1 MDEQRAF
8 DGIKVLDFTQGIAGP
23 HSTMLLAQ
31 HGADVIKID
40 RLDGDWGRSMGA
52 LYGTIAPILSRST
65 VASAPSRSI

>member
-1 MDEQRAF
+1 MTAERYRTPSCPANNASDGYTSWTNNAL

-40 RLDGDWGRSMGA
+40 PLDGDWGR
-52 LYGTIAPILSRST
+52 
-65 VASAPSRSI
+65 